1 MTVSLA
7 VPDVLV
13 ARAQA
18 GDEAALEALFRAFE
32 TPVYNLVRRMLRR
45 PEDAED
51 VVQET
56 FLEVVRNIKQYRGEG
71 HLWGWVRR
79 IASTKALM
87 RIRRDQVRATES
99 LDDEPGGLARGRCGH
114 AGTSSPARS
123 VRRSWKRCISGWR
136 SSRHCRRCDR
146 HAIAGRP
153 SARC

>member
-1 MTVSLA
+1 MTVAFA

-18 GDEAALEALFRAFE
+18 GDEEALEALYRAFE

-71 HLWGWVRR
+71 RSEEHTSELQSRLHLV
-79 IASTKALM
+79 
-87 RIRRDQVRATES
+87 
-99 LDDEPGGLARGRCGH
+99 
-114 AGTSSPARS
+114 
-123 VRRSWKRCISGWR
+123 
-136 SSRHCRRCDR
+136 CRLLLEKKKTHLGDK
-146 HAIAGRP
+146 
-153 SARC
+153 